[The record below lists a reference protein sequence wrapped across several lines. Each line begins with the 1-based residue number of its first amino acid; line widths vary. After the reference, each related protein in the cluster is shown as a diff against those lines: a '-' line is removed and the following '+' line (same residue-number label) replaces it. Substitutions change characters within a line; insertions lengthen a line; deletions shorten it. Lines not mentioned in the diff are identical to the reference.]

1 MIYTTFYKCKN
12 VKAER
17 STEKKFSDYWQLL
30 LMLMFETYL
39 NEIENE
45 HTPKLTNC
53 IVSLKISLNIGGV
66 PTPIICC
73 QKWEFQKFLP

>member
-1 MIYTTFYKCKN
+1 MLKPKE
-12 VKAER
+12 VLKR
-17 STEKKFSDYWQLL
+17 SLVTIDYCQLL